1 MTLEFL
7 KSTLLTAG
15 DILREGFGKNTGY
28 STKQDHS
35 NIVTE
40 YDFRTEAAIRKMIS
54 DKYPSH
60 NLLGEER
67 GFENKNSRYTWIIDP
82 LDGTSN
88 FAAGIPWFG
97 ILIALIDGSEAI
109 LGGSYLPITNEMYL
123 AEKGKGATKNGVK
136 IQCSSETDLR
146 NLLFCYSLDYS
157 PDINFTESEVQI
169 IKKLVNSCRNLRVTN
184 SCVDFCYVAEGKIGL
199 AVNQNMKIWDIAAP
213 LIILEEA
220 GIRVTDMQGK
230 KIDLSPSDK
239 ILNTNYPS
247 IAANPVVHEKVL
259 GLLRE

>member
-1 MTLEFL
+1 MTQEFL
-7 KSTLLTAG
+7 KSVLLAAG
-15 DILREGFGKNTGY
+15 DILREGFGKNSEY
-28 STKQDHS
+28 DTKHDHS

-40 YDFRTEAAIRKMIS
+40 YDFRSEERIRKLIAAR
-54 DKYPSH
+54 YPDH

-97 ILIALIDGSEAI
+97 ILIALVDGSEAI
-109 LGGSYLPITNEMYL
+109 LGGAYLPITNEMYL
-123 AEKGKGATKNGVK
+123 AEKGKGAYKNDVK
-136 IQCSSETDLR
+136 IKCTSESDLR
-146 NLLFCYSLDYS
+146 NLLFVYSLDYS

-169 IKKLVNSCRNLRVTN
+169 IKKLVNRCRNMRVTN
-184 SCVDFCYVAEGKIGL
+184 SCVDFCLVAEGKIGL

-213 LIILEEA
+213 LIIMEEA
-220 GIRVTDMQGK
+220 GVKVTDIHGEK
-230 KIDLSPSDK
+230 VDLSPSDS

-247 IAANPVVHEKVL
+247 VAANPVVHTKVL
-259 GLLRE
+259 GLIRD